1 MTKGAPDLLKLEHIH
16 TFYGQVEALKGVNI
30 EIGEGE
36 IVCIIGNNGA
46 GKSTALMTISGVLKP
61 RSGNIVFTERNIAGI
76 PPHDIVKMGIS
87 QVPEGRR
94 IFPKLTVKENL
105 EMGAYSLSRGRLPGF
120 REPGT
125 NHQLPKSQC
134 EKIYE
139 LFPVLKDRQK
149 QLGGTLSGGEQQM
162 LAIGRALMSRPKLL
176 LLDEPSLGL
185 APIVAGRIFK
195 IIREINREGVTV
207 LLVEQNARAAMK
219 LSDRGYVLESGRVAL
234 EGTSNDLLSDEQ
246 VRRAYLG
253 E

>member
-1 MTKGAPDLLKLEHIH
+1 MLKLENIH
-16 TFYGQVEALKGVNI
+16 TFYGPIEALKGVDI
-30 EIGEGE
+30 EIRQGE

-46 GKSTALMTISGVLKP
+46 GKSTTLMTISGILKP
-61 RSGNIVFTERNIAGI
+61 RSGTIAFGEELITGVPPYRIVR
-76 PPHDIVKMGIS
+76 MGIS

-105 EMGAYSLSRGRLPGF
+105 EMGAFPIRGDKKASLEF
-120 REPGT
+120 VY
-125 NHQLPKSQC
+125 N
-134 EKIYE
+134 
-139 LFPVLKDRQK
+139 LFPVLKDRHM

-185 APIVAGRIFK
+185 APIIASKIFK
-195 IIREINREGVTV
+195 TIREINREGVTI

-219 LSDRGYVLESGRVAL
+219 LSGRGYVLENGRVAL
-234 EGTSNDLLSDEQ
+234 EGTSEDLLSDEQ
-246 VRRAYLG
+246 VRKAYLG